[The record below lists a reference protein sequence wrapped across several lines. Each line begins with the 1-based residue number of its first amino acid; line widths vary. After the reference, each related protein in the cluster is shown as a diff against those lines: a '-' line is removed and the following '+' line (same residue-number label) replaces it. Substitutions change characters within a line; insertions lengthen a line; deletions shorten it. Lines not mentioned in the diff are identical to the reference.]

1 MGKADQEFHIVVF
14 PGATSHPRRFSIK
27 RRTVKILLVGILLAA
42 VVEALFLIQYA
53 TRSGELW
60 ELETLRSESLQH
72 RQQATA
78 LSSSL
83 EDLHKQLSNMREVNI
98 RIRMMLGLDPPKVP
112 PSPLGL
118 GGKEES
124 NAVLQPGGMGGERET
139 LASVTVQLQQRLAW
153 LKDEAVVQERYLKEL
168 TSIVGER
175 RAQWAATPSIWPV
188 RGWVSS
194 GFGHRVS
201 PFTGKDTMHSGVDI
215 TSPMR
220 TPVIAPAAGTVHF
233 AGSEGGLGNTVTLSH
248 GYGTRTVY
256 GHMDK
261 LKVKT
266 GQTVRRGDVIGWV
279 GNTGLST
286 GPHLHYEVEIKGS
299 YVDPLKYIID

>member
-14 PGATSHPRRFSIK
+14 PGATSHPRRFSVK

-42 VVEALFLIQYA
+42 VVEALFLVQYA

-60 ELETLRSESLQH
+60 ELEALRSEAMQH

-83 EDLHKQLSNMREVNI
+83 EDLRKQLSNMREVNI

-124 NAVLQPGGMGGERET
+124 NAVLQPGGMGGEREP
-139 LASVTVQLQQRLAW
+139 LSSVALQLQQKLTW
-153 LKDEAVVQERYLKEL
+153 LKDEAAVQERYLREL
-168 TSIVGER
+168 TGIVGER

-201 PFTGKDTMHSGVDI
+201 PFTGKDTLHSGVDI
-215 TSPMR
+215 TAPMR
-220 TPVIAPAAGTVHF
+220 TPVIAPAAGTVRF
-233 AGSEGGLGNTVTLSH
+233 AGSEAGLGNTVTLSH
-248 GYGTRTVY
+248 GYGMKTVY
-256 GHMDK
+256 GHLDK
-261 LKVKT
+261 LKVRT
-266 GQTVRRGDVIGWV
+266 GQHVKRGDLLGWV

-286 GPHLHYEVEIKGS
+286 GPHLHYEIEVSGAG
-299 YVDPLKYIID
+299 VDPLKYIID

>member
-1 MGKADQEFHIVVF
+1 MSKPDQEFHIVVF
-14 PGATSHPRRFSIK
+14 PGATSHPRRFSVR
-27 RRTVKILLVGILLAA
+27 RRTVKILLVGVLLASI
-42 VVEALFLIQYA
+42 VEALFLVQFM
-53 TRSGELW
+53 TRTGELW
-60 ELETLRSESLQH
+60 ELETLRSEAVQH

-83 EDLHKQLSNMREVNI
+83 EDLRKQLSNMREINT

-124 NAVLQPGGMGGERET
+124 NAVLQLGGMGGEREP
-139 LASVTVQLQQRLAW
+139 LAHMAVQLQQKLTW
-153 LKDEAVVQERYLKEL
+153 LQDEAALQERYLKEL
-168 TSIVGER
+168 TGIVSER
-175 RAQWAATPSIWPV
+175 RGQWAATPSIWPV

-194 GFGHRVS
+194 GFGHRIS
-201 PFTGKDTMHSGVDI
+201 PFTGRDTMHSGVDI
-215 TSPMR
+215 TAPLR
-220 TPVIAPAAGTVHF
+220 TPVLAPAAGTIHF
-233 AGSEGGLGNTVTLSH
+233 AGSEAGLGNTVTLSH
-248 GYGTRTVY
+248 GYGMKTVY

-261 LKVKT
+261 IKVQT
-266 GQTVRRGDVIGWV
+266 GQTVKRGEVIGWV
-279 GNTGLST
+279 GTTGLST

>member
-1 MGKADQEFHIVVF
+1 MSKPDQEFHIVVF

-27 RRTVKILLVGILLAA
+27 RRTVKILLVGVLLASI
-42 VVEALFLIQYA
+42 VEALFLVQYM
-53 TRSGELW
+53 TRTGELW
-60 ELETLRSESLQH
+60 ELETLRSEAAQH

-83 EDLHKQLSNMREVNI
+83 EDLRKQLSNMREVNI

-112 PSPLGL
+112 QSPLGL

-124 NAVLQPGGMGGERET
+124 NAVLQPGGMGGEREP
-139 LASVTVQLQQRLAW
+139 LARMTVQLQQKLAW
-153 LKDEAVVQERYLKEL
+153 LQDEAALQERYLKEL
-168 TSIVGER
+168 TGIVSER
-175 RAQWAATPSIWPV
+175 RGQWAATPSIWPV

-194 GFGHRVS
+194 GFGHRIS
-201 PFTGKDTMHSGVDI
+201 PFTGRDTMHSGVDI
-215 TSPMR
+215 TAPLR
-220 TPVIAPAAGTVHF
+220 TPVLAPAAGTIHF
-233 AGSEGGLGNTVTLSH
+233 AGIEAGLGNTVTLSH
-248 GYGTRTVY
+248 GYGMKTVY

-261 LKVKT
+261 IKVMT

-279 GNTGLST
+279 GSTGLST
-286 GPHLHYEVEIKGS
+286 GPHLHYEVEIKGA